1 MRTGAVQSKYVDSL
15 NDYFNTHASAATDY
29 RVRENQ
35 LKAYI
40 EKEIQKLPP
49 KMRQI
54 FEMSRKGNLS
64 YKEIS
69 EQLNVSEN
77 NVSKQIN
84 NALRLLKTKLGIV
97 VFLFFLIKTLI
108 AYFSW

>member
-1 MRTGAVQSKYVDSL
+1 M
-15 NDYFNTHASAATDY
+15 
-29 RVRENQ
+29 
-35 LKAYI
+35 
-40 EKEIQKLPP
+40 QKLPP